1 MKDAFFLKNQ
11 NPEGFLHHGR
21 NISKY
26 AKLRGVKTVGNPYF
40 YKHFSAKS
48 SSTK

>member
-1 MKDAFFLKNQ
+1 MGDTFFLKNQ
-11 NPEGFLHHGR
+11 NPEAFRLHGL

-40 YKHFSAKS
+40 YKHFSPKS